1 MGDAVDCAQQDIAGL
16 QLDAEDIFQLDPAES
31 PAADEAKEAEV
42 EDVLPEELAYHC
54 NGLEEEETI
63 TPLNKALPYVNDE
76 EREIEVSLREEV
88 TEGKSN

>member
-1 MGDAVDCAQQDIAGL
+1 MDCAQQDMAGL

-42 EDVLPEELAYHC
+42 EDVLPEELAYHH
-54 NGLEEEETI
+54 NGFEEEETV
-63 TPLNKALPYVNDE
+63 TPLDKAMPYVNDE
-76 EREIEVSLREEV
+76 EGDIEVSLGEKV